1 MRELLFSLGISILT
15 ATILFIYFRNK
26 FNNIDN
32 KVNMVFE
39 TIQEHNNRLQHQ
51 QEQEQEMNKYV
62 QYQERSMEEENPNL
76 MSTDKLIEVSENES
90 DSDSDESDTDDED
103 TIDED
108 TGGDDMEEVTDK
120 MFTEIKESIDTAE
133 VMVSLETTQNYGM
146 LSKTALRE
154 LCEQRQL
161 HCPKSLNK
169 AKLINLLEDSEKTV
183 KLSQ

>member
-39 TIQEHNNRLQHQ
+39 TIQEHNNRLQQQ

-62 QYQERSMEEENPNL
+62 QYQERSVEEEFPNL
-76 MSTDKLIEVSENES
+76 RQAEKLIEVSENES
-90 DSDSDESDTDDED
+90 DSDSDESETDDED
-103 TIDED
+103 TIDD
-108 TGGDDMEEVTDK
+108 TIEEVKDQ
-120 MFTEIKESIDTAE
+120 MFTEIKDSIDTTD
-133 VMVSLETTQNYGM
+133 VMVSLETNQNYGD
-146 LSKTALRE
+146 LTKSALRE
-154 LCEQRQL
+154 LCEKRQL

-169 AKLINLLEDSEKTV
+169 GKLINLLEDSEKTV
-183 KLSQ
+183 KLSP